1 MSPRACRTLRGST
14 RGRRN
19 SAARRVF
26 VEVGNR
32 FNCQAGDCPY
42 FLRSAGLRRL
52 PLRGMLHGYVALTK
66 VQTLRF

>member
-1 MSPRACRTLRGST
+1 MA
-14 RGRRN
+14 RRN

-32 FNCQAGDCPY
+32 GNCQGGDCPY
-42 FLRSAGLRRL
+42 FLGSAGLRRL
-52 PLRGMLHGYVALTK
+52 PLRVMLHGYVALTK